1 MDWFELKRK
10 VFGSYLGISIRVNI
24 LFLCFYLLCFSFHIF
39 SILNSMLFFV
49 GFRLYTWIATDLT
62 VFPLF
67 ILYFCIS
74 FQLHN
79 RLQYSF
85 IVFLWKN
92 NSEFIQKKKISL
104 FGSLNLLFTD
114 VWCFWN
120 LMTGFFGFFNGEDFQ
135 WGFGFNWIGLN
146 KREAASSN

>member
-79 RLQYSF
+79 PLQYSF

-92 NSEFIQKKKISL
+92 NSEFIQKKKFPCLGLWIYC
-104 FGSLNLLFTD
+104 LLMYGVSGIWWQAF
-114 VWCFWN
+114 
-120 LMTGFFGFFNGEDFQ
+120 LGFSMVKIFNEDLDL
-135 WGFGFNWIGLN
+135 I
-146 KREAASSN
+146 E